1 MVGYQGRVSA
11 DHRGVSWPR
20 SRSTRIKQKPGR
32 EDRLRP
38 GPPPVAGKAQWT
50 EGRRTEGLG
59 TES

>member
-38 GPPPVAGKAQWT
+38 RPRPTPCGRKSTVDRGK
-50 EGRRTEGLG
+50 ED
-59 TES
+59 